1 MVKWDTLWPGGLT
14 FAFDDGPFK
23 PSTDTFLLGGF
34 AAPRPRD
41 RVCDLGAGIGLLG
54 LLLLGR
60 QPSIRVTDIDIDPAA
75 CALAE
80 ESFAQNGLTGHTV
93 LRADLR
99 RRQELPPAGSFDMVV
114 SNPPYFAA
122 DSGAVAAGQRGAARS
137 EVTCTLAELCGA
149 ASYLLRRGGQLCLV
163 YRAARLAELRALL
176 RS

>member
-99 RRQELPPAGSFDMVV
+99 RRGRRARGFWAS
-114 SNPPYFAA
+114 AA
-122 DSGAVAAGQRGAARS
+122 
-137 EVTCTLAELCGA
+137 
-149 ASYLLRRGGQLCLV
+149 
-163 YRAARLAELRALL
+163 
-176 RS
+176 

>member
-75 CALAE
+75 CALAVMPLE
-80 ESFAQNGLTGHTV
+80 YKIA
-93 LRADLR
+93 
-99 RRQELPPAGSFDMVV
+99 
-114 SNPPYFAA
+114 
-122 DSGAVAAGQRGAARS
+122 
-137 EVTCTLAELCGA
+137 TLALVIIRYVVVALEVRRVARRLGESGIMGRYFIYDLLSPLWA
-149 ASYLLRRGGQLCLV
+149 AALWVMLLRRDDRV
-163 YRAARLAELRALL
+163 WR
-176 RS
+176 